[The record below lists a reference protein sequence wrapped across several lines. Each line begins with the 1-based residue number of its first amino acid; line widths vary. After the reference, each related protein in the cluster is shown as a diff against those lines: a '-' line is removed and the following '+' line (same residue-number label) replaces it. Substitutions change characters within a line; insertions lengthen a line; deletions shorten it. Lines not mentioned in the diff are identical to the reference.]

1 MDGVTQIW
9 SVRGGPCL
17 AVRWATCPPPL
28 DEPTVDEVACSHPSS
43 PLPRP
48 STLSLA
54 ILSPRSERSLFP
66 PHHPPLPSHRPP
78 HHTKNDPFIPTD
90 YMEYMLKYD
99 STHGKPDYDV
109 EAGDGFVMV
118 GGKKIAITNEMD
130 PANIRWGD
138 SGAEYIVE
146 STGQFLTDDTARKH
160 MNGGAKKVVLS
171 APSKDDTPMFVM
183 GVNEGTYDGQDIVSN
198 ASCTTNCLAPLAKV
212 RRGGGNTGR
221 ERQCVCVCE

>member
-1 MDGVTQIW
+1 
-9 SVRGGPCL
+9 
-17 AVRWATCPPPL
+17 
-28 DEPTVDEVACSHPSS
+28 
-43 PLPRP
+43 
-48 STLSLA
+48 
-54 ILSPRSERSLFP
+54 
-66 PHHPPLPSHRPP
+66 
-78 HHTKNDPFIPTD
+78 
-90 YMEYMLKYD
+90 MEYMLKYD

-212 RRGGGNTGR
+212 RRRGGNMGKHG
-221 ERQCVCVCE
+221 ERAAVCVCVCVCV